1 MCLSVYVGDLG
12 PVFSAFAT
20 LARKGDLFIFTV
32 EELEKEKEEENE
44 SDIGTDDVIVGVEG
58 MVTSIED
65 KEIQTQTQTKKGNR
79 GKGGNWV
86 LQKSGRF
93 SHSQDYIERLIESF
107 PSLSI
112 SSIDR
117 IVPR

>member
-1 MCLSVYVGDLG
+1 MIGD
-12 PVFSAFAT
+12 
-20 LARKGDLFIFTV
+20 K
-32 EELEKEKEEENE
+32 
-44 SDIGTDDVIVGVEG
+44 DI
-58 MVTSIED
+58 
-65 KEIQTQTQTKKGNR
+65 EIQTKKGKGGK

-93 SHSQDYIERLIESF
+93 CHSQDYIERLIESF

>member
-1 MCLSVYVGDLG
+1 MRVSVYVGDLG
-12 PVFSAFAT
+12 PVFSAFTT

-32 EELEKEKEEENE
+32 EELEKEKEENVNENE
-44 SDIGTDDVIVGVEG
+44 TDIDDVIVGVEG

-65 KEIQTQTQTKKGNR
+65 KETQTQTKKGNR

-93 SHSQDYIERLIESF
+93 SHSKDYIERLIESF